1 MNGPVSVQVT
11 AGVVSMP
18 LCHFRQYPPP
28 CSSCRCICNR
38 SSVRVRAAVSSC
50 SGHGFSSASTWEK
63 GEMHVY
69 GSRTR
74 HCGVVRLQLVE
85 DLPEASENEGEHAR
99 ELVRKVVRILGAFD
113 GNVKD
118 FAVCVNKIVAPEPFA
133 VLHGVCNTIHNDAT
147 DFAWMKGGKTGW
159 EWIIIRLESQN
170 RTRVP
175 PRMVPYAKP
184 LYYSF
189 SFTAFVSKVAHFV
202 FADGKCKS
210 WPEC

>member
-1 MNGPVSVQVT
+1 M
-11 AGVVSMP
+11 
-18 LCHFRQYPPP
+18 
-28 CSSCRCICNR
+28 
-38 SSVRVRAAVSSC
+38 
-50 SGHGFSSASTWEK
+50 
-63 GEMHVY
+63 
-69 GSRTR
+69 
-74 HCGVVRLQLVE
+74 QLVE

-118 FAVCVNKIVAPEPFA
+118 FAVCVNKVVATEPFA

-159 EWIIIRLESQN
+159 EWIIIRLENQN